1 MPTLISRRTVDTDI
15 SVSIDQ
21 GVSQSEYGTYDLCH
35 YRWYLERVKMLTSV
49 KPEFVLS
56 VGTAFHSGMDWM
68 YKTKGQ
74 KIGVPPL
81 EFNKLAKLTPEEE
94 QESYRWHQI
103 LWILIKAYR
112 AHYKDDF
119 EQFNILST
127 EQVLRIGI
135 DGILH
140 CGALDLVIALH
151 SAAAIMDH
159 KTKGMKSSKASA
171 VDEWRTRFQFMLY
184 TLMWNLNYPDQKVRY
199 FIANV
204 IMKPA
209 ISQKQ
214 GESLQGFLQRFKYDV
229 AERRR
234 EYFKREKIPLTKT
247 TLDNFYVGFLK
258 PRIDNMKM
266 LQTVKPGTGP
276 YNALVLQRNSSACNA
291 FGRQCAFYAHCWHG
305 AKLEDMKHLVQRKA
319 KHEHYLEHEA

>member
-1 MPTLISRRTVDTDI
+1 MPLLISRRTRDTDI
-15 SVSIDQ
+15 SQSIDA

-56 VGTAFHSGMDWM
+56 TGTAFHSGMDWM
-68 YKTKGQ
+68 YKTGGK

-94 QESYRWHQI
+94 QEAYRWHKI

-112 AHYKDDF
+112 LHYKDDF
-119 EQFNILST
+119 ENMKIIST
-127 EQVLRIGI
+127 EQVLRVDI
-135 DGILH
+135 DGIPH
-140 CGALDLVIALH
+140 CGALDLVIELYK
-151 SAAAIMDH
+151 AAAIMDH

-171 VDEWRTRFQFMLY
+171 ADEWRTRFQFLLY
-184 TLMWNLNYPDQKVRY
+184 TLMWNIANPDQKVRY

-209 ISQKQ
+209 ISQKIT
-214 GESLQGFLQRFKYDV
+214 ENLQSFLARLQMDV
-229 AERRR
+229 NERRSQ
-234 EYFKREKIPLTKT
+234 YFKREKVPLTST
-247 TLDNFYVGFLK
+247 TLQNFYVGFLR
-258 PRIDNMKM
+258 PRIDTMKL
-266 LQTVKPGTGP
+266 LQTVKPDTRE
-276 YNALVLQRNSSACNA
+276 YSALVLKRNSAACNSY
-291 FGRQCAFYAHCWHG
+291 GRQCAFYAHCHHG
-305 AKLEDMKHLVQRKA
+305 AKLEEMKHLVQRKA